1 LNLGLTVVLPAIP
14 GTPLTVDGKIIDPLQ
29 TTQYGGKYRGRQFAE
44 CTTSLLVG
52 GENCKVY
59 FDSEYLNTTV
69 TGTDCALV

>member
-1 LNLGLTVVLPAIP
+1 MVELPAVP
-14 GTPLTVDGKIIDPLQ
+14 GAPLTVDGKIIDPLQ

-52 GENCKVY
+52 GEKSKVY
-59 FDSEYLNTTV
+59 FDSEYLNSPV